1 MSEIK
6 FEFTDQEFLE
16 LLNAIIG
23 ADTAPGEEFV
33 KLTSMDQSIG
43 EDQMDSLG
51 TVVFFAWIDQIFQI
65 PTDKIEQFSKG
76 RVYTITAIKDF
87 IMANCSRS
95 YTYKQAR
102 EFIKECS

>member
-1 MSEIK
+1 MSENK
-6 FEFTDQEFLE
+6 FEFTDQEFLD

-33 KLTSMDQSIG
+33 KLTDMDQSIG

-65 PTDKIEQFSKG
+65 PTDKIQQFSKE
-76 RVYTITAIKDF
+76 RVYTISAIKTF
-87 IMANCSRS
+87 IMTNCGRS
-95 YTYKQAR
+95 FTYKQAM
-102 EFIKECS
+102 EFIQECS